1 MSARAQQSV
10 FGPSAN
16 AARPPLLEHR
26 GLRLGAAVGMI
37 GMVVVHL
44 IDLPEKQEE
53 APYMA
58 LLFEALI
65 AACLVLAPALLLARP
80 PLLRLV
86 WMASGVLALL
96 TVVGFILS
104 RSVGLPRLEDHVG
117 DWANP
122 VGIASLVLEAMVIA
136 ASAVALRRGTANA
149 PRTG

>member
-1 MSARAQQSV
+1 MSARAQQRI

-16 AARPPLLEHR
+16 AARPPLLERR

-122 VGIASLVLEAMVIA
+122 VGIASLVFEAMVIA
-136 ASAVALRRGTANA
+136 ASAAALRRGAA
-149 PRTG
+149 VARPVR